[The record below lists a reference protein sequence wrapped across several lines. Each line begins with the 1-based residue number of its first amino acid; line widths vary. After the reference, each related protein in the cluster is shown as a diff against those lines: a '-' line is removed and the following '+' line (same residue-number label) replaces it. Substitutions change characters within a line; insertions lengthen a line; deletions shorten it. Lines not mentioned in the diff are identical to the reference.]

1 MQNVLYRTPKKD
13 DLFLAF
19 FLLVLHNAAE
29 STEYIQ
35 CFIGAIWYISI
46 NSYTYTC
53 MCILKFYLHVW
64 WTEYTLPSDSYLP
77 LPGACEY
84 VTSMVK
90 KTLQIWGIKVRI
102 GDTIFLDYLSGPNI
116 ITSILLR
123 IRQLSQ
129 LVLEARTQSCSD
141 AKKQL
146 GVKKYR
152 STGRTGKDKETIF
165 PSSIKR
171 ECNPID
177 TVIGDFWL
185 SEL

>member
-1 MQNVLYRTPKKD
+1 MFCTELPKKIIC
-13 DLFLAF
+13 FWHF
-19 FLLVLHNAAE
+19 YLLVLHNAAE

-53 MCILKFYLHVW
+53 VYIFKFYLHVW
-64 WTEYTLPSDSYLP
+64 WTEYTLPNDSYLP

-90 KTLQIWGIKVRI
+90 RTLQVWGIKVKI
-102 GDTIFLDYLSGPNI
+102 GDTIFLDYLSGPNV

-123 IRQLSQ
+123 IGQLSQ

-152 STGRTGKDKETIF
+152 QPGRTGKDKETIF
-165 PSSIKR
+165 PSSI
-171 ECNPID
+171 
-177 TVIGDFWL
+177 
-185 SEL
+185 